1 MSVTFTDAVAE
12 VARRAGEFLTGTATA
27 GSTTTLADTN
37 GPDFQ
42 ASDNYWDECVLEMVS
57 GTANNLGVRRRVSA
71 FVSSSAQLTMYG
83 SFPAAVAAADG
94 YRLYRHFTPV
104 DYERAINRAVNSSW
118 PDFGDTVR
126 KTVSTVRDTLQ
137 YAVPTG
143 PDIGNRGLIGLE
155 YEFHTDAA
163 RATWPWTRL
172 DPARYRMFQA
182 SPAEGVAGEIVRTVQ
197 LYFNP
202 DSDRELRFIFAAPLP
217 QLQTTTDPIHLDP
230 PEIEWLYTEAA
241 ANLWR
246 FEASRVP
253 TGQRD
258 DANSQAAR
266 WAAEAE
272 KVRMRV
278 MPEKEQKPLRRP
290 VFSTRIAGAWRG

>member
-1 MSVTFTDAVAE
+1 MSVTFTDSVAE
-12 VARRAGEFLTGTATA
+12 VARRAGEFIAGTATA

-37 GPDFQ
+37 GADFQ
-42 ASDNYWDECVLEMVS
+42 ASDNYWDETVVEMIS
-57 GTANNLGVRRRVSA
+57 GTAANIGVRRRVSA
-71 FVSSSAQLTMYG
+71 FVSASAQLTIYG
-83 SFPAAVAAADG
+83 SFPSAVVAGDQF
-94 YRLYRHFTPV
+94 RLYRHFSPV

-118 PDFGDTVR
+118 PDFGDSVR
-126 KTVSTVRDTLQ
+126 KTVSTTRDTLQ

-155 YEFHTDAA
+155 YEFYTAA
-163 RATWPWTRL
+163 AQSTWPWTRL
-172 DPARYRMFQA
+172 DPSRYRMFSA
-182 SPAEGVAGEIVRTVQ
+182 SPAEGVAGRIVRTIQ

-202 DSDRELRFIFAAPLP
+202 DSDRELRFVFAAPLP
-217 QLQTTTDPIHLDP
+217 QLSTLTDPIHLDP

-246 FEASRVP
+246 FEASKVP

-258 DANSQAAR
+258 DANTQAAR

-272 KVRMRV
+272 KIRLRV
-278 MPEKEQKPLRRP
+278 MPDKEQKPLRRP
-290 VFSTRIAGAWRG
+290 VFQTRIGGVFR